1 MRIARSH
8 HVASGIPTALA
19 PRASPC
25 PCASLRCGTGDRSH
39 AARICSLRGGAP
51 GPGHTRGSRL
61 SSSPATGT
69 SPICEADEIRDQKV
83 ARSRIMPMLA
93 RTEVN
98 FAHAG
103 ASSPH
108 ESFNCR
114 LAQRLG
120 FFCFVLVLRFESI
133 FRTDN
138 YKLVYQGPL
147 PTDPHF
153 PSADTD
159 PAYLGFGSLEKS
171 EFLDLHLSKATSK
184 P

>member
-1 MRIARSH
+1 MWPRGSPRRSPLAP
-8 HVASGIPTALA
+8 VPALA
-19 PRASPC
+19 LPFGVEQAIDLMQPGFVTSGVGPR
-25 PCASLRCGTGDRSH
+25 
-39 AARICSLRGGAP
+39 

-108 ESFNCR
+108 VSFNCR